1 MATQPQKPINFIDLK
16 AQREYLGKKIDNAV
30 MGVVDSCAFVMG
42 PQVREFEAKIAEFAG
57 AKYGL
62 SCANGT
68 DAIVLPLMAW
78 GVGSGDAVFCPSFT
92 FAATAE
98 VIPWTGATGVFVDI
112 LEDTYNID
120 PVKLEEAI
128 EKVVADGK
136 LTPKVVI
143 AVDLFGQAADYPK
156 IRAICDKYNLKLI
169 SDSAQGFG
177 CTLNGKHPIEWAD
190 AQTTSFFPAKPLGCY
205 GDGGAV
211 ITNSEDDWHMMDSIR
226 VHGKAV
232 KNDLEGKN
240 FDHDPKYMNMRI
252 GMNSRLD
259 TIQAA
264 VLLEKIAIFSEE
276 IEKRNVVADRYYE
289 GLKDVCVAP
298 IVIDGGVSNWAQY
311 TIQVPDRDALMAYLR
326 ENGVPS
332 AAYYPIPM
340 HVQGP
345 YLDFVNTGYGQL
357 PVTEHMADAVMSLP
371 MHPYMDAE
379 TQDYIIAKIR
389 KFLSK

>member
-1 MATQPQKPINFIDLK
+1 MAIQFIDLK
-16 AQREYLGKKIDNAV
+16 AQRDYLGKRIDDAV
-30 MGVVDSCAFVMG
+30 SNVIESCAFVMG
-42 PQVREFEAKIAEFAG
+42 PQVRQFEADLAKFAG
-57 AKYGL
+57 AEHSL

-68 DAIVLPLMAW
+68 DAIYLPLMAW

-112 LEDTYNID
+112 LEDTFNID
-120 PVKLEEAI
+120 PEALEEAVKETI
-128 EKVVADGK
+128 KVGK
-136 LTPKVVI
+136 LKPKVVI
-143 AVDLFGQAADYPK
+143 AVDLFGQSADYPR
-156 IRAICDKYNLKLI
+156 IREICDKYGMKLI

-177 CTLNGKHPIEWAD
+177 CTLDGKHPIFWAD

-211 ITNSEDDWHMMDSIR
+211 ITNSITDWNLMDSFR

-232 KNDLEGKN
+232 AQDLEGKT

-264 VLLEKIAIFSEE
+264 ILIEKLNIFAEE
-276 IEKRNVVADRYYE
+276 IEKRNIVAARYNE
-289 GLKDVCVAP
+289 ALKDVCVVP
-298 IVIDGGVSNWAQY
+298 QVIKDGVSNWAQY
-311 TIQVPDRDALMAYLR
+311 TIQIANRDGLMAFLR
-326 ENGVPS
+326 EKGIPS

-345 YLDFVNTGYGQL
+345 YLEFKNTGYGKL
-357 PVTEHMADAVMSLP
+357 PITEHKAEVVVSLP
-371 MHPYMDAE
+371 MHPYLDKE
-379 TQDYIIAKIR
+379 TQDLIIAAVKE
-389 KFLSK
+389 FVA

>member
-1 MATQPQKPINFIDLK
+1 MTNKPPKPIGFIDLK
-16 AQREYLGKKIDNAV
+16 AQREFLGEKIDNAI
-30 MGVVDSCAFVMG
+30 MNVVNSCAFVMG
-42 PQVREFEAKIAEFAG
+42 PQVVEFEKQMAQFAN
-57 AKYGL
+57 AKYTL

-68 DAIVLPLMAW
+68 DAIALPLMAW
-78 GVGSGDAVFCPSFT
+78 GIGEGDAVFCPSFT

-98 VIPWTGATGVFVDI
+98 VIPWVGATGVFIDVLGDTFNMDPAH
-112 LEDTYNID
+112 LEA
-120 PVKLEEAI
+120 AI
-128 EKVVADGK
+128 EKTIAEGK
-136 LTPKVVI
+136 LNPKVVI
-143 AVDLFGQAADYPK
+143 AVDLFGQPADYPK

-190 AQTTSFFPAKPLGCY
+190 CQTASFFPAKPLGCY

-211 ITNSEDDWHMMDSIR
+211 VTNSKEDWDLMDSLR

-232 KNDLEGKN
+232 AQDLEGKT
-240 FDHDPKYMNMRI
+240 FDHDTKYMNMRI

-264 VLLEKIAIFSEE
+264 VLIEKLAIFQEE
-276 IEKRNVVADRYYE
+276 IEKRNIIANRYYE

-298 IVIDGGVSNWAQY
+298 VVIEGGVSNWAQY
-311 TIQVPDRDALMAYLR
+311 TIEVPNRDELMAFLR
-326 ENGVPS
+326 ENNVPS

-345 YLDFVNTGYGQL
+345 YLGFENTGYGQL
-357 PVTEHMADAVMSLP
+357 PITEHKADVVMSLP
-371 MHPYMDAE
+371 MHPYLDEE
-379 TQDYIIAKIR
+379 TQDYIIAKI
-389 KFLSK
+389 KEFFAK